1 MSNGDYTAWV
11 VVDEDGAVDTVRS
24 LTKSGTEGMYF
35 VRRKYYTLKGCP
47 DFNHIVFSVE
57 GMCMDDCV
65 CVYVCACINVCVCM
79 HVHVCMLCV
88 CVRVCAYL
96 CVCVCVCVCQVI
108 PSTVWVALVMLL
120 LQQFL
125 SGKSG
130 LS

>member
-1 MSNGDYTAWV
+1 MHACACVHV
-11 VVDEDGAVDTVRS
+11 V
-24 LTKSGTEGMYF
+24 
-35 VRRKYYTLKGCP
+35 C
-47 DFNHIVFSVE
+47 
-57 GMCMDDCV
+57 MCACV
-65 CVYVCACINVCVCM
+65 CIFV
-79 HVHVCMLCV
+79 
-88 CVRVCAYL
+88 